1 MLATKRKVLII
12 LCCVSTSINPLLY
25 AQNDNHPDKEGSAI
39 SLTENLPDEK
49 NLTKTPAANPEEK
62 KYRSF
67 FDLFNKEAYAA
78 NIEKREEKKI
88 LRQKWEE
95 LTGVDIFYPYFK
107 AKEIENWVS
116 EKFKVKLFKMQ
127 GRLKLSGENNQV
139 RYAFSV
145 KF

>member
-25 AQNDNHPDKEGSAI
+25 AQNDTPANKEAAAI
-39 SLTENLPDEK
+39 SLAENLPDEK
-49 NLTKTPAANPEEK
+49 DLNKTPAANPEEK

-78 NIEKREEKKI
+78 NIEKRGEKKK
-88 LRQKWEE
+88 LREKWEE
-95 LTGVDIFYPYFK
+95 LTGADIFYPYFK

-116 EKFKVKLFKMQ
+116 EKFKVKFFKMQ
-127 GRLKLSGENNQV
+127 GRLRFSEGNNQV
-139 RYAFSV
+139 RYVFSI

>member
-25 AQNDNHPDKEGSAI
+25 AQNDTPPNKEGSAI
-39 SLTENLPDEK
+39 SFKEILPDEK
-49 NLTKTPAANPEEK
+49 NLNKTPAPNPEEK